1 MATVLAKILDGE
13 VALDGLG
20 VTFKSDGN
28 KVTFWGVLTFMCY
41 IVISFFR
48 ALFGIIV
55 QSETR
60 SIGYSNKQYAQTLY
74 WQQRQRI

>member
-28 KVTFWGVLTFMCY
+28 KVTFWDVLTFICY
-41 IVISFFR
+41 IVISFF
-48 ALFGIIV
+48 
-55 QSETR
+55 E
-60 SIGYSNKQYAQTLY
+60 LY
-74 WQQRQRI
+74 LELLCILKLVR

>member
-28 KVTFWGVLTFMCY
+28 KVTFWGVLTFICY
-41 IVISFFR
+41 IVIS
-48 ALFGIIV
+48 LF
-55 QSETR
+55 SP
-60 SIGYSNKQYAQTLY
+60 
-74 WQQRQRI
+74 